1 MYVSSSESASGTSE
15 VKTIVAIV
23 LAAIVAIGMIVILY
37 VLPSM
42 NWSAMATPGRIE
54 TKVLGYILSRWIR
67 SHADEQPNPFRA
79 TAENLKKGE
88 SDFNEHCS
96 SCHGLDGSGQ
106 NQMEADFYPPIPKL
120 TPDTQKWSD
129 AELHFIISNGIS
141 MTAMPGFGKK
151 HDAKEIWGMVIWI
164 RHLGQ
169 LNPDERATLKSHMN
183 MTTKE
188 HEQMM
193 EHSHP
198 EPPDLPRSPSRM
210 PGME

>member
-1 MYVSSSESASGTSE
+1 M
-15 VKTIVAIV
+15 KTIVAIV
-23 LAAIVAIGMIVILY
+23 LGAIVAIGLILILF
-37 VLPSM
+37 VLPNM
-42 NWSAMATPGRIE
+42 NWSAVAKPGLAE
-54 TKVLGYILSRWIR
+54 TKVSGYILSCWVR
-67 SHADEQPNPFRA
+67 SHVGEQPNPFRA
-79 TAENLKKGE
+79 TAENLRKGE

-129 AELHFIISNGIS
+129 AELHFIISNGIR

-151 HDAKEIWGMVIWI
+151 HGSEEIWGMVIWV
-164 RHLGQ
+164 RHLAQ
-169 LNPDERATLKSHMN
+169 LSPEERAALISHMN